1 MRLRLGTRRS
11 ALATTQSWW
20 VAAQLT
26 ALGHEVD
33 LVEITTLGDVSAA
46 PLTEIGG
53 TGVFVSALRH
63 ALVDG
68 RIDLAVHSFKDL
80 PATDEPGLL
89 VAAVPVREDTRD
101 VLVARDGLTLGEL
114 PAGSVVGTGSPRRA
128 AQLAALGL
136 PIAVRPVRGN
146 VDTRIRLVR
155 GPWREPAERLD
166 AVILARAGLARLG
179 RLDEVTQ
186 VLDHGQFLPAAGQ
199 GALAVEIAAQREDL
213 IDVLRP
219 LTDPDTAA
227 AVAAERAV
235 LAHLGAGCSAAIG
248 VFADV
253 VDDAG
258 GSVLAIRAVVFGLDG
273 TGEIRRSLYA
283 SVEDPPGAGRRLAD
297 ILMSDGATALLRP
310 IGGIDATLQPR
321 SMS

>member
-11 ALATTQSWW
+11 ALATTQSRW

>member
-11 ALATTQSWW
+11 ALATTQSRW
-20 VAAQLT
+20 VLAQLT
-26 ALGHEVD
+26 ALGHVVD

-63 ALVDG
+63 ALIDG

-310 IGGIDATLQPR
+310 IGGIDATLQTR